1 MSAYEEA
8 HELEKELV
16 RAFSVRD
23 NASVDNISRKL
34 FQTLR
39 NSQYTNFSSR
49 LNTLKE
55 FDSADELRSAAAGLV
70 FQSPI
75 PVGGRGILSGTAI
88 YGGTMYGALN
98 PATATALVA
107 SSSPRLM
114 GEASNLAGRIAGTV
128 NQMSPPPQVTG
139 LLDAIPE
146 NIRQGVSDTTGIL
159 KRPLTD
165 LTLLEAR
172 AIEEENN

>member
-1 MSAYEEA
+1 MTGLYGVSTGLTAPA
-8 HELEKELV
+8 LGL
-16 RAFSVRD
+16 
-23 NASVDNISRKL
+23 L
-34 FQTLR
+34 
-39 NSQYTNFSSR
+39 
-49 LNTLKE
+49 
-55 FDSADELRSAAAGLV
+55 AA
-70 FQSPI
+70 
-75 PVGGRGILSGTAI
+75 
-88 YGGTMYGALN
+88 
-98 PATATALVA
+98 
-107 SSSPRLM
+107 SSPRLM